1 MKAIRDPIHGQIR
14 LNEKIIKIIDTP
26 QFQRLRR
33 IKQLGFANLVYPGA
47 NHTRFE
53 HSLGVMHIASLLTD
67 DEEIVIAAL
76 LHDIGHTPLSH
87 TSERIARKYLKYEHE
102 DVKKVI
108 NGELKDVL
116 IDEGVNLTTIS
127 KLVRSN
133 PIVSGEIDADR
144 MDYLVRDSHYTGV
157 AYGVFDVE
165 RLIDKIYLD
174 GKRLII
180 ESGGLEAA
188 ESLLISRYMMYP
200 TVYFHHVC
208 RIARKMYE
216 KALEFLIENGFDAK
230 NLLFMDDYD
239 IISLIR
245 GSNGFAKEII
255 ELIDS
260 RRLFK
265 RALYVG
271 RNRVNLKEIL
281 NLNVERVE
289 EEIANEAG
297 IDRKYVIV
305 DIQPVEEIK
314 EFNALVDLDGE
325 LVKLEDASPLIKS
338 LKAAEMNIWKFG
350 IYTKKEYVEKVS
362 RVAVDYFEIKKIP
375 KQRTLDEIL
384 P

>member
-1 MKAIRDPIHGQIR
+1 MKTIRDPIHGQIR
-14 LNEKIIKIIDTP
+14 LDDTIVKIIDTP

-67 DEEIVIAAL
+67 DVEVTIAAL
-76 LHDIGHTPLSH
+76 LHDIGHTPFSH
-87 TSERIARKYLKYEHE
+87 GSERVAKKYLKYEHE

-108 NGELKDVL
+108 VGELKDVL
-116 IDEGVNLTTIS
+116 VEEGLSLSRIARYI
-127 KLVRSN
+127 KSN

-165 RLIDKIYLD
+165 RLIDKIYFD

-180 ESGGLEAA
+180 KSGGLKAA

-216 KALEFLIENGFDAK
+216 KALEYLIENGFDAK

-239 IISLIR
+239 IISFMR
-245 GSNGFAKEII
+245 SSSGFAKEVI

-281 NLNVERVE
+281 NLNAERVE
-289 EEIANEAG
+289 EEIANEVG
-297 IDRKYVIV
+297 IDRNYVIV
-305 DIQPVEEIK
+305 DVQPIEEVK
-314 EFNALVDLDGE
+314 EFNALVDIDGE
-325 LVKLEDASPLIKS
+325 LIKLEDASPLIKS
-338 LKAAEMNIWKFG
+338 LKAAEIDTWKLG
-350 IYTKKEYVEKVS
+350 VYTKKEYVEKVS
-362 RVAVDYFEIKKIP
+362 KIAADYFNVKRVP
-375 KQRTLDEIL
+375 KQKTLDEVL

>member
-1 MKAIRDPIHGQIR
+1 MKTIRDPIHGQIR
-14 LNEKIIKIIDTP
+14 LNERITKIIDTP

-76 LHDIGHTPLSH
+76 LHDIGHTPFSH
-87 TSERIARKYLKYEHE
+87 CSERIAKKYLKYEHE

-108 NGELKDVL
+108 SGELKDAL
-116 IDEGVNLTTIS
+116 IDEGVNLASIS

-165 RLIDKIYLD
+165 RLIDKIYFD
-174 GKRLII
+174 GNRLII
-180 ESGGLEAA
+180 ESGGLKAA

-239 IISLIR
+239 IISLMR
-245 GSNGFAKEII
+245 NSDEFAKEVV

-297 IDRKYVIV
+297 IDRRYVIV

-338 LKAAEMNIWKFG
+338 LKAAEMDIWKFG

-362 RVAVDYFEIKKIP
+362 RVAVDYFDIKKIP

>member
-1 MKAIRDPIHGQIR
+1 MKTIRDPIHGQIR
-14 LNEKIIKIIDTP
+14 LNETIIKIIDTP

-53 HSLGVMHIASLLTD
+53 HSLGVMHITSLLTD
-67 DEEIVIAAL
+67 DVETIIAAL
-76 LHDIGHTPLSH
+76 LHDIGHTPFSH
-87 TSERIARKYLKYEHE
+87 GSERIVKKYLKYEHE
-102 DVKKVI
+102 DVRKVV

-116 IDEGVNLTTIS
+116 VDEGVSPTRIARFI
-127 KLVRSN
+127 RSN

-165 RLIDKIYLD
+165 RLIDKIYFD

-180 ESGGLEAA
+180 ESGGLKAA

-216 KALEFLIENGFDAK
+216 KALESLIDNGFDAK

-239 IISLIR
+239 MINLMR
-245 GSNGFAKEII
+245 NSNGFAKEVI

-260 RRLFK
+260 RKLFK

-271 RNRVNLKEIL
+271 RNRIDLKEIL
-281 NLNVERVE
+281 NINIERVE
-289 EEIANEAG
+289 GEIASEAG
-297 IDRKYVIV
+297 IDRNYVIV
-305 DIQPVEEIK
+305 DVQPIEEVK

-325 LVKLEDASPLIKS
+325 LVKLEEASPLIKS
-338 LKAAEMNIWKFG
+338 LKAAEIDTWKFG

-362 RVAVDYFEIKKIP
+362 KIAADYFNVKKIP
-375 KQRTLDEIL
+375 KQKTLDEVL